1 MKAPP
6 LPAGQVAEAVLE
18 RPRPTALVH
27 HLDSPLRAGAA
38 TAVVAS
44 VFVFARWVVA
54 GGRNLASFIVA
65 GSFFTRPPKLEAAGV
80 PVRSGY
86 GYDGQFYYRL
96 AADPLSWS
104 KWAAGVR
111 FDSLSRLGRV
121 GYPAL
126 VWLASLGQRAAVP
139 VMLVAVN
146 VVGLAVLAGLG
157 VAMAQQAGRPPRQG
171 VLIASYFGFLWTV
184 ARDLTEITATLF
196 MVAGLLAI
204 RRRHPLVAG
213 VVFSAAVL
221 SRESA
226 LVAVGAVA
234 AWRVWV
240 MARAR
245 LGHVLERRRGAGRER
260 DAAAPSPLGSSAP
273 SWYDLA
279 WVLPAVTFAAWQGAV
294 WLRAG
299 RLPALASGQHN
310 ADLPFVGIA
319 RGLVHYLS
327 ALPSLSSLVWLGEAA
342 ILVLVTVLAAWS
354 LRTSAA
360 LPHERLAW
368 AGYVAMAVLLGPSIW
383 LGNVG
388 FRSINELF
396 VLSCILI
403 LFSRAPLRL
412 AAVPVAGAW
421 AAVAVELIAVI

>member
-6 LPAGQVAEAVLE
+6 PPAADVAEGVPE
-18 RPRPTALVH
+18 GPRATALPGR
-27 HLDSPLRAGAA
+27 LDSPLRAGAA

-44 VFVFARWVVA
+44 MFVFARWLVA

-65 GSFFTRPPKLEAAGV
+65 GSFFTRPAKLEEAGV
-80 PVRSGY
+80 PVRSRY

-96 AADPLSWS
+96 AVNPLSWS
-104 KWAAGVR
+104 KWSAGVR
-111 FDSLSRLGRV
+111 FDALSRLGRV
-121 GYPAL
+121 GYPTLA
-126 VWLASLGQRAAVP
+126 WLASFGQRAAVP
-139 VMLVAVN
+139 VMMVAVN

-157 VAMAQQAGRPPRQG
+157 VAIAQQAGRPPLQG

-204 RRRHPLVAG
+204 RRRRPLVAG

-240 MARAR
+240 MGRAR
-245 LGHVLERRRGAGRER
+245 LDHVLERRRGSGRGR
-260 DAAAPSPLGSSAP
+260 VPAAWSPLGSPGP
-273 SWYDLA
+273 SRYDLA

-299 RLPALASGQHN
+299 RLPALASSQHN
-310 ADLPFVGIA
+310 AGLPFVGMA

-327 ALPSLSSLVWLGEAA
+327 ALPSLGSLVWLGEAA
-342 ILVLVTVLAAWS
+342 ILVLVTALAAGS
-354 LRTSAA
+354 LRSSAA

-368 AGYVAMAVLLGPSIW
+368 AGYLAMAVLLGPGIW

-412 AAVPVAGAW
+412 AAVPVAAAW